1 MPVNRK
7 QQLLAKI
14 ETSEG
19 TSAAPAGA
27 DAILVF
33 DPALNDTIDVL
44 DRVPAGSS
52 LSRDF
57 APVGRQSR
65 TITFRSDFRGSGDTS
80 LPITA
85 PDWQKLLFSSGY
97 RAGTIQAVVLGAVTG
112 TGFQVGEQVTQSS
125 GTIVGVV
132 VAIIN
137 VAGAPVHTT
146 TQTGAVLVVANV
158 TGTFTAAATA
168 GVSSVSTS
176 TASAATAAPGICCQP
191 TSTKSIAVT
200 AASWTGTAPAAG
212 TVVTIENPAGVPI
225 GAMQLLVDNGS
236 TMTDF
241 SASLLYGTALA
252 TYTLRAADGTST
264 TTITTAVQS
273 LTPSLTLRH
282 NLDGRR
288 RELLGARGDFTLEG
302 EVGQPMQFAWTFSG
316 DIGTTVDAAA
326 VTTSGLSTIRPP
338 RLLGAF
344 CCYGYG
350 SQLHRIPTKRVSF
363 AQGNTVNPNLDA
375 NRAGGATGS
384 NITDRDPAFTVTVD
398 AIHGGFDWEV
408 IRDTGAT
415 MRVAFILGTT
425 LGNVMTMVAP
435 VCQVTEV
442 QLGDSDGIATM
453 DVTIRPR
460 RINESGDDE
469 VYFTQI

>member
-1 MPVNRK
+1 
-7 QQLLAKI
+7 
-14 ETSEG
+14 
-19 TSAAPAGA
+19 
-27 DAILVF
+27 
-33 DPALNDTIDVL
+33 
-44 DRVPAGSS
+44 
-52 LSRDF
+52 
-57 APVGRQSR
+57 
-65 TITFRSDFRGSGDTS
+65 
-80 LPITA
+80 
-85 PDWQKLLFSSGY
+85 
-97 RAGTIQAVVLGAVTG
+97 
-112 TGFQVGEQVTQSS
+112 
-125 GTIVGVV
+125 
-132 VAIIN
+132 
-137 VAGAPVHTT
+137 
-146 TQTGAVLVVANV
+146 
-158 TGTFTAAATA
+158 
-168 GVSSVSTS
+168 
-176 TASAATAAPGICCQP
+176 
-191 TSTKSIAVT
+191 
-200 AASWTGTAPAAG
+200 
-212 TVVTIENPAGVPI
+212 
-225 GAMQLLVDNGS
+225 
-236 TMTDF
+236 
-241 SASLLYGTALA
+241 
-252 TYTLRAADGTST
+252 
-264 TTITTAVQS
+264 
-273 LTPSLTLRH
+273 
-282 NLDGRR
+282 
-288 RELLGARGDFTLEG
+288 
-302 EVGQPMQFAWTFSG
+302 MQFAWTFSG